1 MQSDWII
8 LIINYFSWKIWELQ
22 SKKYIFLVTY
32 SCYILTGTQLMFK
45 HHQPFFI
52 ERVIYILKRC

>member
-8 LIINYFSWKIWELQ
+8 VIINYFSRKIWELQ

-45 HHQPFFI
+45 HHPSFLLKELFI
-52 ERVIYILKRC
+52 F